1 MVRPHVP
8 GVYQK
13 PRRGAIRPRGRA
25 GPPAKN
31 GLIVSRGVWYTPRS
45 MKVRLDELLVARGL
59 TESRSLAQRLVRE
72 GRVRVEGVA
81 NPKPGNQLPDDAKV
95 AVEAPER
102 FVSRGGWKLEG
113 AFERF
118 GFSVEG
124 LDCLDVGASTGGFTD
139 CLLQHGAA
147 RVAAVDVG
155 HGQFHPRLR
164 ADPRVWVRE
173 GFNCRSLTAAD
184 LPWVPAFAV
193 CDVSFISLRL
203 ILPPMAAVL
212 EPGGGIVTL
221 VKPQFEAGREQVGRG
236 GIVRD
241 EAVRAQVV
249 ESIRAFGPG
258 ELGLEWA
265 GVCESPI
272 RGASGNVEYTAYW
285 RKPA

>member
-1 MVRPHVP
+1 
-8 GVYQK
+8 
-13 PRRGAIRPRGRA
+13 
-25 GPPAKN
+25 
-31 GLIVSRGVWYTPRS
+31 
-45 MKVRLDELLVARGL
+45 MKTRLDELLVARGL
-59 TESRSLAQRLVRE
+59 AESRSLAQRLVRE

-95 AVEAPER
+95 EVEAPER

-173 GFNCRSLTAAD
+173 GFNCRALTAAD

-212 EPGGGIVTL
+212 APG
-221 VKPQFEAGREQVGRG
+221 G

-249 ESIRAFGPG
+249 ESIRAFGTG
-258 ELGLEWA
+258 ELGLAWI

>member
-1 MVRPHVP
+1 
-8 GVYQK
+8 
-13 PRRGAIRPRGRA
+13 
-25 GPPAKN
+25 
-31 GLIVSRGVWYTPRS
+31 

-59 TESRSLAQRLVRE
+59 AASRTLAQRLVRE
-72 GRVRVEGVA
+72 GKVRVEGAA
-81 NPKPGNQLPDDAKV
+81 NPKPGNQVRDDAKV
-95 AVEAPER
+95 EIEAPER

-147 RVAAVDVG
+147 RVAALDVG
-155 HGQFHPRLR
+155 HDQLHQRMR
-164 ADPRVWVRE
+164 ADPRVWSKE
-173 GFNCRSLTAAD
+173 GFNCRALAAAD

-212 EPGGGIVTL
+212 APGGGIVTL
-221 VKPQFEAGREQVGRG
+221 VKPQFEAGRGQVGRG
-236 GIVRD
+236 GVVRD

-249 ESIRAFGPG
+249 DSIRAFGTG
-258 ELGLEWA
+258 GLGLAWV

-272 RGASGNVEYTAYW
+272 RGPAGNVEYTAYW
-285 RKPA
+285 RKKG